1 MGWTKPQENAI
12 GAKGNI
18 IVTAAAGSGKTAVLV
33 ERVIQ
38 KLCDEKHPVSADR
51 LLIVTFTNAAAAEM
65 RDRIEKALAD
75 RLAEDPNN
83 THLLK
88 QRLLIPAAD
97 ICTIDSFCIRLVRN
111 NFSLLGISPDF
122 KIAEDFAASK
132 IKDAAIKK
140 VFGEYFNNNDPDFLK
155 LLNLLD
161 SEYGTENAEFAIKEM
176 VEFSYKLPQA
186 NRWILNAVEAYNPNN
201 MANSVW
207 TTAFLQQYILKLNLH
222 LERLTNCRKAIAI
235 HTETELKFGVF
246 FDDAINYI
254 NALLTPIKAGDYNG
268 VYNLISSPPQIIGQ
282 FAKSKKYDE
291 ITFENI
297 KKSYKPFKETLKEM
311 SKVFS
316 APLEDLKGDFEFCY
330 NTAKKIAE
338 LAIRYNE
345 VYRSELAKKSLLTF
359 AVIEQMALELLTKE
373 DENGNLVPSEV
384 SKTII
389 NSYDE
394 IMVDEYQDINDLQG
408 KIFEILSNDC
418 KHLFTVGDVKQSIY
432 GFRGSN
438 PKIFLKRSDSAK
450 FYDDE
455 LLPNELKRIVLSAN
469 FRSRK
474 GVCDFINAFFSVTMS
489 KENGD
494 INYDE
499 NEMLNPKAEYPENN
513 LPAAEMHFITPLD
526 PISDAEAEA
535 EYLAEYV
542 EKTVNSDAF
551 LKDKKSGLL
560 RKATYGDFAVL
571 YRSGTNLSCY
581 VKALKKRGMPVA
593 LGTGD
598 YFKTT
603 EVMTAVTLIKAV
615 ENPMSDIPM
624 LSLLLSPIFGF
635 TEDDIAKLKVQKFSS
650 KLYSLILFGAE
661 NGNEKCQFVK
671 EKISYWRAQAA
682 CLSSTDF
689 VSFVLNDSGYSNMV
703 LSMADANRR
712 LANLNLLEN
721 IAETY
726 FSESAGDLRGFVGYL
741 NYMETNSKSTSAL
754 VAENNSV
761 TFTTMHKSK
770 GLQFPITIIIG
781 AANRFSN
788 AEYRKSLFFNE
799 NLGIA
804 FKYVDDE
811 QNKKLNC
818 FTMPVVEN
826 ILDKKRA
833 DEEIRLLYVAMTRA
847 EERLVIMAS
856 VGDKFDEKVD
866 SQIDY
871 IVENLQDDGTMSP
884 LAANDVSGMFG
895 WLLPVV
901 LQTTEG
907 RKLANDL
914 CGRVPPVSKHLV
926 GVQLKVCYSGAKQYI
941 PEYKPLDEYMQPNK
955 QLTSEIKEIFNYK
968 YPFAELNS
976 IETKTSVS
984 ELTKHNA
991 SREFCAT
998 KRPAF
1003 MSSKSLTP
1011 TERGTALHKFMQYA
1025 DFKKVAVDPAAEIDR
1040 LYEYEYISRAEA
1052 DSIDTQKVT
1061 QFTNSSIFERILN
1074 CDKLMREQRFL
1085 LDVKAGE
1092 IYENLSDFV
1101 RDQTVI
1107 VQGAVDCMFI
1117 EGDHIVLLD
1126 FKTDKT
1132 NDENFLIH
1140 HYRDQLKTYCIAAEK
1155 MFSLPVTECYIYSLN
1170 MGKTIKII

>member
-38 KLCDEKHPVSADR
+38 KLCDEKNPISADR

-65 RDRIEKALAD
+65 RGRIEKALAD
-75 RLAEDPNN
+75 RLATDPNN

-122 KIAEDFAASK
+122 KIAEEFAANK

-140 VFGEYFNNNDPDFLK
+140 VFGEYFKNNDPEFFK
-155 LLNLLD
+155 ILNLLD
-161 SEYGTENAEFAIKEM
+161 SEYGTENAEFAIKEL
-176 VEFSYKLPQA
+176 VEYSYKLPQG
-186 NRWILNAVEAYNPNN
+186 NRWLLNAVEAYNPNN
-201 MANSVW
+201 MVNSVW
-207 TTAFLQQYILKLNLH
+207 TKAFLHQYILKLNLH
-222 LERLTNCRKAIAI
+222 LERLSNCRRAMSQF
-235 HTETELKFGVF
+235 TETELKFGSY
-246 FDDAINYI
+246 FDDAISYI
-254 NALLTPIKAGDYNG
+254 KALLPPIIAGDYNG
-268 VYNLISSPPQIIGQ
+268 VYKLISSPPQIIGQ

-291 ITFENI
+291 TTFENI
-297 KKSYKPFKETLKEM
+297 KKSYKPFKDTLKDM

-316 APLEDLKGDFEFCY
+316 APLEGLKSDFEFCY
-330 NTAKKIAE
+330 NTTKKIAE
-338 LAIRYNE
+338 LAIKYDQAYRNE
-345 VYRSELAKKSLLTF
+345 LGKKSLLTF
-359 AVIEQMALELLTKE
+359 AVIEKMALELLTDE

-408 KIFEILSNDC
+408 KIFEVLSNDC
-418 KHLFTVGDVKQSIY
+418 QHLFTVGDVKQSIY

-450 FYDDE
+450 FFYEE
-455 LLPNELKRIVLSAN
+455 LAPNELKRIVLSKN

-499 NEMLNPKAEYPENN
+499 NEMLYPQAEYPENN
-513 LPAAEMHFITPLD
+513 LPAAEVHFINPLE
-526 PISDAEAEA
+526 PIGDAAAEA
-535 EYLAEYV
+535 EYLAEYI

-551 LKDKKSGLL
+551 LKDKNNGLL

-571 YRSGTNLSCY
+571 YRSGTNISYY
-581 VKALKKRGMPVA
+581 VKALKKRGIPVS

-603 EVMTAVTLIKAV
+603 EVMTAISLIKAV
-615 ENPMSDIPM
+615 ENPISDIPM
-624 LSLLLSPIFGF
+624 LSVLLSPIFGF

-650 KLYSLILFGAE
+650 KLYSLILLGAE
-661 NGNEKCQFVK
+661 NGDKKCRFVK

-682 CLSSTDF
+682 CLSATDF

-703 LSMADANRR
+703 LSMVDAQRR
-712 LANLNLLEN
+712 LANLNVLEN

-726 FSESAGDLRGFVGYL
+726 FSESSGDLSGFVSYL

-754 VAENNSV
+754 VTENNSV

-770 GLQFPITIIIG
+770 GLQFPITVIIG

-788 AEYRKSLFFNE
+788 AEYRKSVFFNE

-818 FTMPVVEN
+818 FTMPIIEN

-833 DEEIRLLYVAMTRA
+833 DEEMRLLYVAMTRA
-847 EERLVIMAS
+847 EERLVILAS

-866 SQIDY
+866 SCIDY
-871 IVENLQDDGTMSP
+871 IIDNLQDDGTMSP
-884 LAANDVSGMFG
+884 LAANEVSGMFG

-901 LQTTEG
+901 LQTSEG
-907 RKLANDL
+907 RKLSNDL
-914 CGRVPPVSKHLV
+914 CGRIPPVSKFLSD
-926 GVQLKVCYSGAKQYI
+926 VQLKVSYAGAREFI
-941 PEYKPLDEYMQPNK
+941 PEYDSLSEYMKPNSR
-955 QLTSEIKEIFNYK
+955 LTDEIKGIFDYK
-968 YPFAELNS
+968 YPFAELNE

-1003 MSSKSLTP
+1003 MSSKGLTP

-1052 DSIDTQKVT
+1052 DSIDTKKVK
-1061 QFTNSSIFERILN
+1061 QFIESSIFERILN

-1092 IYENLSDFV
+1092 IYDNLSDLV
-1101 RDQTVI
+1101 CDQTVI

-1117 EGDHIVLLD
+1117 EGDHIVLID

-1132 NDENFLIH
+1132 NDENFLIS
-1140 HYRDQLKTYCIAAEK
+1140 HYSEQLKTYCIAAEK